1 LAWQINS
8 ADPKECPLFNHHY
21 PSSGRK
27 IHRGIKTVKTTMK
40 FNLIYKNFL
49 IIFFADMLLLTGSLF
64 LSYLIRFDFH
74 LPHPYSFLLYQIL
87 PFVLIIKISCFYFFD
102 LYRGMWRYT
111 SIADLLNIIKASC
124 VSSLIIICLILFSH
138 SRFIG
143 FPRSVFI
150 MDWCFTVLLVSG
162 YRLFIRLYFER
173 IRSDETSSIPTRH
186 VLTMFF
192 KKMAETKRLL
202 IIGAGSGGEKIYRE
216 IHDNSRLQY
225 TVVGFLDDD
234 LAKIGKKIHG
244 IPVLGQI
251 NDINKIVKKINAD
264 EALIAIP
271 SASSGQ
277 MRKIL
282 THCRES
288 GVKFKTIPGIGELI
302 NGKVTVNVIREVD
315 YRDLLGREV
324 VKLDE
329 DKIGS
334 YLQGQCVIVTGAGGS
349 IGSELC
355 RQICRFKP
363 DSIVLYDRAESPLYE
378 IDHELKQN
386 FDDVNT
392 IPLLA
397 DIQDK
402 KQLGKT
408 FETYSPH
415 TVFHAAAYKH
425 VPMLEMQPW
434 KAVDNNIQGTANLI
448 EVTNKFNVERFVFV
462 STDKAVRPAN
472 VMGASKRIAEL
483 LIQSQN
489 GCELSHTKFMTVRF
503 GNVVGSVG
511 SVIPLFKKQIKRGGP
526 VTVTHP
532 EVTRYFMTI
541 PEACQL
547 ILQAGAMGR
556 GGEIFL
562 FDMGIPIKIVDM
574 ARDLIRLSGFE
585 PEEDIKIE
593 YIGLRPGEKLYEELI
608 IEGEGIVPTTHDKIM
623 ALKGAE
629 CNLQLL
635 NGRIDELTKIAELQ
649 QTDKIKAMLKEIVP
663 EYNPA

>member
-1 LAWQINS
+1 
-8 ADPKECPLFNHHY
+8 
-21 PSSGRK
+21 
-27 IHRGIKTVKTTMK
+27 
-40 FNLIYKNFL
+40 
-49 IIFFADMLLLTGSLF
+49 
-64 LSYLIRFDFH
+64 
-74 LPHPYSFLLYQIL
+74 
-87 PFVLIIKISCFYFFD
+87 
-102 LYRGMWRYT
+102 
-111 SIADLLNIIKASC
+111 
-124 VSSLIIICLILFSH
+124 
-138 SRFIG
+138 
-143 FPRSVFI
+143 
-150 MDWCFTVLLVSG
+150 
-162 YRLFIRLYFER
+162 
-173 IRSDETSSIPTRH
+173 
-186 VLTMFF
+186 
-192 KKMAETKRLL
+192 
-202 IIGAGSGGEKIYRE
+202 
-216 IHDNSRLQY
+216 
-225 TVVGFLDDD
+225 
-234 LAKIGKKIHG
+234 
-244 IPVLGQI
+244 
-251 NDINKIVKKINAD
+251 
-264 EALIAIP
+264 
-271 SASSGQ
+271 
-277 MRKIL
+277 
-282 THCRES
+282 
-288 GVKFKTIPGIGELI
+288 
-302 NGKVTVNVIREVD
+302 
-315 YRDLLGREV
+315 
-324 VKLDE
+324 
-329 DKIGS
+329 
-334 YLQGQCVIVTGAGGS
+334 
-349 IGSELC
+349 
-355 RQICRFKP
+355 
-363 DSIVLYDRAESPLYE
+363 LYE

-402 KQLGKT
+402 KQLEKT

-448 EVTNKFNVERFVFV
+448 EITNKFNVERFVFV

-472 VMGASKRIAEL
+472 VMGASKRIAEM

-489 GCELSHTKFMTVRF
+489 GCGLSHTKFITVRF

-562 FDMGIPIKIVDM
+562 FDMGIPIKIDDM

-629 CNLQLL
+629 YNLQLL
-635 NGRIDELTKIAELQ
+635 NGKIDELTVIAELQ
-649 QTDKIKAMLKEIVP
+649 ETDKIKAKLKEIVP
-663 EYNPA
+663 EYNSA